1 MDRSPLARVDGRLA
15 RSERSRRAVVGALLD
30 LFEEDQ
36 LRPTAAQI
44 AERAGVSLRSVFQ
57 HFESLETLF
66 AAAADLQMERLAP
79 LLVPIPTGGSFAG
92 RLAMLA
98 TRRSRVLEAITRVR
112 RASLRVEPFSDEVRT
127 RLEKARG
134 RGRAEVERVFAR
146 ELAELSPAERRDV
159 AAALGAAASWST
171 WEHLRRHQGLSI
183 ERARKVMTRTLAAL
197 LGRTAQASGA
207 RSRDAAAGEADGGK
221 PDERDES

>member
-1 MDRSPLARVDGRLA
+1 VEGKPVARIDGRLA

-30 LFEEDQ
+30 LFEEGD

-44 AERAGVSLRSVFQ
+44 AQRAGVSLRSVFQ

-92 RLAMLA
+92 RLSMLV
-98 TRRSRVLEAITRVR
+98 TRRARVLEAIAPVR
-112 RASLRVEPFSDEVRT
+112 RASLRVEPFSNEVRT
-127 RLEKARG
+127 RLELARARG
-134 RGRAEVERVFAR
+134 RKEMERVFAR
-146 ELAELSPAERRDV
+146 ELAALPPAERRDV

-171 WEHLRRHQGLSI
+171 WEHLRRHQGLSV
-183 ERARKVMTRTLAAL
+183 ERARKVLARTIAAL
-197 LGRTAQASGA
+197 LGRPLAPGVLD
-207 RSRDAAAGEADGGK
+207 RPGGEH
-221 PDERDES
+221 ESAPAEDD

>member
-1 MDRSPLARVDGRLA
+1 VEGKPAARIDGRLA

-30 LFEEDQ
+30 LFEEGE

-44 AERAGVSLRSVFQ
+44 AQRAGVSLRSVFQ

-92 RLAMLA
+92 RLAMLV
-98 TRRSRVLEAITRVR
+98 TRRSRVLEAIAPVR
-112 RASLRVEPFSDEVRT
+112 RASLRVETFSNEVRT
-127 RLEKARG
+127 RLELARARG
-134 RGRAEVERVFAR
+134 RREMERVFAR
-146 ELAELSPAERRDV
+146 ELAEMSPADRRDV

-171 WEHLRRHQGLSI
+171 WEHLRRHQGLSV
-183 ERARKVMTRTLAAL
+183 ERARRVMARTIAAL
-197 LGRTAQASGA
+197 LGRPLLAGALERAGGGDGASGA
-207 RSRDAAAGEADGGK
+207 
-221 PDERDES
+221 ESGH

>member
-1 MDRSPLARVDGRLA
+1 VDRSPLARVDGRLA

-134 RGRAEVERVFAR
+134 
-146 ELAELSPAERRDV
+146 LAELSPAERRDV